1 MYSNFPLLH
10 FLSRCMPRLK
20 LGSRCSVIQLPKEQ
34 AAKAAAQLWHD
45 NPVDLRITTV
55 SKSVRM
61 DGFRVQDCLDYDKDL
76 KWYLSKCDKPSAAK
90 AEGSET
96 SADEE
101 ERGCRAR
108 EQGSYLPRSGISLE
122 FRIRSVR
129 GRGPSVRA
137 FPAKPVEG
145 AGMVGEGRY

>member
-1 MYSNFPLLH
+1 
-10 FLSRCMPRLK
+10 
-20 LGSRCSVIQLPKEQ
+20 
-34 AAKAAAQLWHD
+34 
-45 NPVDLRITTV
+45 V
-55 SKSVRM
+55 SGGGERKK
-61 DGFRVQDCLDYDKDL
+61 DGVRVQDCLDYDKDL
-76 KWYLSKCDKPSAAK
+76 KRYLSKCDKPCAAK

-137 FPAKPVEG
+137 LPAKPVEG
-145 AGMVGEGRY
+145 RGWWGGVGRSRFIISRFFVETRACSWSLIHNY